1 MPRCSYRLLAS
12 FFSHCWSSLSDIL
25 ADPGAARQY
34 FNGLLGKVCTTSA
47 ETRVD
52 ACLITS

>member
-34 FNGLLGKVCTTSA
+34 FNGLLTNTCEGFLTIIRSTMMQK
-47 ETRVD
+47 
-52 ACLITS
+52 